1 MLNRIYNKM
10 KQVLAVEVII
20 LIAAI
25 IVRLLLISY

>member
-1 MLNRIYNKM
+1 MLTRIYNKM